1 MRGSRPNM
9 IQTFRHGTEHRE
21 EPAWYAVGSDRFYL
35 HHGFE
40 DQP

>member
-9 IQTFRHGTEHRE
+9 IQTVRYGTERRE
-21 EPAWYAVGSDRFYL
+21 EPAWHTIGSDRFYL